1 MSYGVRFA
9 TSPRTEAET
18 GKRWVPGLQRSM
30 VQLLASSDPKQ
41 DGQSILDR
49 PKQGWKCWELKEKGG
64 EREREKKKLK
74 YGETSDQL
82 LHIHYRSSIMF
93 HLESLAA
100 VHGCHNGCL
109 CRGLE
114 AMTPPPQI
122 CATIPR
128 TRLNLQSGRCHDLI
142 NTCHATTAT
151 ETKYASFIRVYK
163 LCSTMCPWYILR
175 SFLSSWASW
184 ALQPSNS
191 PSLKAPSWQQEH
203 LSHVELPRRTR
214 QVCEPRSIRQGLLTV
229 PWRFNDQGQQSTVK
243 IGTKYANKEN
253 KSDNNARNQQDK

>member
-1 MSYGVRFA
+1 
-9 TSPRTEAET
+9 
-18 GKRWVPGLQRSM
+18 
-30 VQLLASSDPKQ
+30 
-41 DGQSILDR
+41 
-49 PKQGWKCWELKEKGG
+49 
-64 EREREKKKLK
+64 
-74 YGETSDQL
+74 
-82 LHIHYRSSIMF
+82 MF

-142 NTCHATTAT
+142 NTCHANNRNRN
-151 ETKYASFIRVYK
+151 EICK
-163 LCSTMCPWYILR
+163 LYQSLQALFNPCVLDISWGH
-175 SFLSSWASW
+175 SWASW
-184 ALQPSNS
+184 ALSLQIHPLWKHLPGNKNISAMSSSHGELARCANQDPSGR
-191 PSLKAPSWQQEH
+191 
-203 LSHVELPRRTR
+203 VFLP
-214 QVCEPRSIRQGLLTV
+214 CP
-229 PWRFNDQGQQSTVK
+229 DASTTKDNGRLWK